1 MPKERIDETAW
12 LTERSPVPIIA
23 DEAVKRLSDLE
34 KAKGVYH
41 GINIKLMK
49 CTGLNEARKMI
60 SLARNFGMKI
70 MLGCMSETSC
80 GVSAAA
86 QIAPL
91 ADWIDL
97 DGPLLIKEDYFDGV
111 KFSGGKII
119 LNDQP
124 GIGVRPV
131 FPVL

>member
-1 MPKERIDETAW
+1 MEQSELLQK
-12 LTERSPVPIIA
+12 IA
-23 DEAVKRLSDLE
+23 DLE
-34 KAKGVYH
+34 KAKGAYS

-60 SLARNFGMKI
+60 SLARKYGMKI
-70 MLGCMSETSC
+70 MLGCMSESSC

-86 QIAPL
+86 QIAPF

-111 KFSGGKII
+111 KFSEGKIL
-119 LNDQP
+119 LNNFH
-124 GIGVRPV
+124 GIGVKPTK
-131 FPVL
+131 LAGI